1 MPEGWKLKRLGWFVS
16 ALFLIFL
23 SCKSTPH
30 TRSTLTILL
39 PGDIRSLSP
48 NENFEA
54 VSDSVLINVFEPL
67 VGLDKDLKLQPILA
81 ESWENP
87 RPEEWR
93 FHLRKNIFFQDGTRL
108 TSREVRDSILLI
120 KGHQDWEIS
129 TFLTPVADVQAVDES
144 TVAIITKKPYAILYK
159 LPFVYITKPNSKRA
173 FPPFLGTG
181 PYRVL
186 EWTRGKSV
194 TLQRW
199 ERYWGQ
205 TPWIVQARFVP
216 VAGPEDRFNRLAMG
230 KADIVYAAPPAQS
243 SHANPG
249 IRILRRPGITVYY
262 LGFNMRPDLSN
273 PFADLRVR
281 QAFHL
286 AINRNQIISSALQGN
301 GTIPTQ
307 PVAPAV
313 FGFDPAIPAPD
324 YNVDAAKTLITEAGY
339 SNGFKT
345 RIDFSSNRKK
355 VAELIRDDL
364 AKINVTVDLNALP
377 SVYEFMDTSRSELF
391 LAGWDCS
398 SGDASEFYEFCLHT
412 RVGSFGEGNYG
423 GYSNP
428 RIDEIDETHAQSTD
442 ELQRRRILQ
451 EAAGIAM
458 KDLPVLPVYMEDDIY
473 AMKDD
478 LKFDPRAD
486 AEIKLIEVKNVQ
498 D

>member
-1 MPEGWKLKRLGWFVS
+1 MV
-16 ALFLIFL
+16 
-23 SCKSTPH
+23 
-30 TRSTLTILL
+30 TILL
-39 PGDIRSLSP
+39 TGDIRSLAP

-120 KGHQDWEIS
+120 KSRPDWEIS
-129 TFLTPVADVQAVDES
+129 SFLTPVADVQAVDES

-159 LPFVYITKPNSKRA
+159 LPFVYITKPNSVGA

-186 EWTRGKSV
+186 EWTRGKSI
-194 TLQRW
+194 TLHRW
-199 ERYWGQ
+199 DRYWGQ
-205 TPWIVQARFVP
+205 QPWIEQARFVP
-216 VAGPEDRFNRLAMG
+216 VASPEERFTQLALG
-230 KADIVYAAPPAQS
+230 KADIIYAVPPAR
-243 SHANPG
+243 ANHTYPG

-262 LGFNMRPDLSN
+262 LGFNMRPDPSN
-273 PFADLRVR
+273 PFTDLRVR

-286 AINRNQIISSALQGN
+286 AINRTEIIKSALHDN
-301 GTIPTQ
+301 GAVPTQ

-313 FGFDPAIPAPD
+313 FGFDPATPEPGYDI
-324 YNVDAAKTLITEAGY
+324 NAAKKLMVEAGY
-339 SNGFKT
+339 ANGFTT
-345 RIDFSSNRKK
+345 RLDFSSNRKQ
-355 VAELIRDDL
+355 VAELIRNDL
-364 AKINVTVDLNALP
+364 AKIKVTADLNGHP
-377 SVYEFMDTSRSELF
+377 SIYEFMDTARSELF

-412 RVGSFGEGNYG
+412 PGGSLGKGNYG
-423 GYSNP
+423 FYSNP

-442 ELQRRRILQ
+442 ERQRRKILQ

-473 AMKDD
+473 ATRDD
-478 LKFDPRAD
+478 LQFEPRAD
-486 AEIKLIEVKNVQ
+486 SEIKLIEVKYVQ
-498 D
+498 N